1 MQYRGLSSR
10 LWLSL
15 RNMIFIA
22 WGRLNW
28 NIVHWVN
35 GLGMNKM
42 LIKMHPS
49 ARWPRQVSVKCIPR
63 IAVQIGYLLSFFPQ
77 VISIFYLKFSTV
89 LRRTSQ
95 MCHQPQLVCIR
106 HQCILPSIFSYQG
119 SIGIWIHF
127 EVTSH
132 FVPHLPARSLLR
144 WLIVGLNVLRLRCF
158 WLSFCIQFHWHLETT
173 NSRFW
178 LVNMLFLKFDTLSKK
193 EIKMIKT
200 QILWWKTAKKNV

>member
-49 ARWPRQVSVKCIPR
+49 ARWPPSGVRQMHPSNRSSNR
-63 IAVQIGYLLSFFPQ
+63 ISFILFSASNLHLLSK
-77 VISIFYLKFSTV
+77 IFNCSETYIANVS
-89 LRRTSQ
+89 
-95 MCHQPQLVCIR
+95 
-106 HQCILPSIFSYQG
+106 
-119 SIGIWIHF
+119 
-127 EVTSH
+127 
-132 FVPHLPARSLLR
+132 PAP
-144 WLIVGLNVLRLRCF
+144 VGLYKTSMHFAINFFLPGIYWNLNSF
-158 WLSFCIQFHWHLETT
+158 WSHESFCASSSCSLSPSMTNCGSERFKVEVLLTVFLHTVPLAFRNHQFT
-173 NSRFW
+173 
-178 LVNMLFLKFDTLSKK
+178 FLTG
-193 EIKMIKT
+193 
-200 QILWWKTAKKNV
+200 

>member
-1 MQYRGLSSR
+1 MGWEWTKC
-10 LWLSL
+10 WLKC
-15 RNMIFIA
+15 IPPP
-22 WGRLNW
+22 G
-28 NIVHWVN
+28 
-35 GLGMNKM
+35 G
-42 LIKMHPS
+42 
-49 ARWPRQVSVKCIPR
+49 PRQVSVKCIPR

-106 HQCILPSIFSYQG
+106 HQCILPSVFSYQG

-178 LVNMLFLKFDTLSKK
+178 LVNMLFLKFDTSSKK